1 MEIPESAK
9 AEMKQMAAL
18 MVRLRESQYIP
29 MEPTP
34 PQWAFILDQRR
45 EVLYGGA
52 AGGGKSFALLA
63 SALLYVDQPKYRA
76 LLLRRTF
83 QDLSLPGALMDI
95 ADQWL
100 MPTDARRKEQGRKWI
115 FPSGAT
121 LTFGYMANVNQKYR
135 YQSSRFNFVGW
146 DETSQ
151 FSEEQY
157 QYLFSRVRHD
167 MDQKDDGVPDR
178 IRCASNPG
186 GIGHEWVKSRFIDP
200 QDEETSRE
208 RLFIPAGMDDNP
220 HLDTVAYQRMLNEL
234 DPVTRA
240 QLAQGDWNIQPS
252 GNFFL
257 PTIRARSIGDSQG
270 RWGRQAHRCRAWDL
284 AATETGDY
292 AVGLLLARD
301 RVNRI
306 WRVEDVVRVRAE
318 PAQLERVLKAT
329 AAKDG
334 PMMPQVIEQEMGSAG
349 KMAMRDLRT
358 RIFQGSPVYA
368 VAPSGNKLTRARL
381 PASVVAAGD
390 LEMAI
395 APWNHAFLDELIGFP
410 GGAHDDQVDA
420 LAHAMH
426 WLVKQGGADKPRSI
440 PSISKDEAAAK
451 PKRTQAAKLHIVR

>member
-1 MEIPESAK
+1 M
-9 AEMKQMAAL
+9 AEVKLKAAL
-18 MVRLRESQYIP
+18 MTKLRESPYIKI
-29 MEPTP
+29 EPSA

-63 SALLYVDQPKYRA
+63 SALLYVDQPLYRA

-100 MPTDARRKEQGRKWI
+100 MNTDAKRKEMGRKWI

-121 LTFGYMANVNQKYR
+121 LTFGYMANANQKYR

-146 DETSQ
+146 DEASQ
-151 FSEEQY
+151 FTEEQY
-157 QYLFSRVRHD
+157 TYLFSRVRHAEAD
-167 MDQKDDGVPDR
+167 KADIPDR
-178 IRCASNPG
+178 IRAASNPG
-186 GIGHEWVKSRFIDP
+186 GVGHEWVKARFIDP
-200 QDEETSRE
+200 QDAETAKH
-208 RLFIPAGMDDNP
+208 RLFIPAGMNDNP
-220 HLDTVAYQRMLNEL
+220 HLDTVAYLRMLDEL

-240 QLAQGDWNIQPS
+240 QLAQGDWDMLPS

-257 PTIRARSIGDSQG
+257 PTIKAVDVGNSYG
-270 RWGRQAHRCRAWDL
+270 RWGRNAQRCRAWDL

-292 AVGLLLARD
+292 AVGVLVARD
-301 RVNRI
+301 KVRRL

-334 PMMPQVIEQEMGSAG
+334 HHLPQIIEQEMGSAG
-349 KMAMRDLRT
+349 KMALRDLRT
-358 RIFQGSPVYA
+358 RIFAGSPVFS
-368 VAPSGNKLTRARL
+368 VPPSGNKMTRARL
-381 PASVVAAGD
+381 AASIVAAG
-390 LEMAI
+390 EMEMTPAR
-395 APWNHAFLDELIGFP
+395 WNNDFINELIGFP
-410 GGAHDDQVDA
+410 TGNYDDQVDA
-420 LAHAMH
+420 MSHAIN
-426 WLVKQGGADKPRSI
+426 WLVKSGGADKPRTTATLTRT
-440 PSISKDEAAAK
+440 EAELK